1 MFDIWIGNRGIS
13 HHIRGFHGF
22 LKMFQNPM
30 NEHNETITQR
40 VFFWIAPHGQ
50 PNSPPA
56 RHGLE
61 SCPHPGR
68 QFHVSDLGGRNCY
81 AKFANNSG
89 NPKWNSK
96 NKKSNNMVNICQHG
110 IYCKFWVAPSFC
122 VWFLQTQNRFQYS
135 KVSSTSGS
143 EGVRQWCHK
152 VTLLDFHVYDIIIKG
167 LHPHVINILAE
178 MSCVSSHISY

>member
-68 QFHVSDLGGRNCY
+68 QFHFSDLGGRNCY

-96 NKKSNNMVNICQHG
+96 NKKSTYVNMVNFELLRVFASG
-110 IYCKFWVAPSFC
+110 FYKLKTDFSTVRSPAPPAVRGFVSDVTRWRFWISMFMTSSLRACIPISKP
-122 VWFLQTQNRFQYS
+122 FLL
-135 KVSSTSGS
+135 K
-143 EGVRQWCHK
+143 CH
-152 VTLLDFHVYDIIIKG
+152 VF
-167 LHPHVINILAE
+167 LHI
-178 MSCVSSHISY
+178 SHINSY